1 MKARQ
6 KRLILLSVGV
16 VVVGLAAWLVFNAL
30 GNNMSYFFSP
40 TEVVKG
46 EAPKDHIF
54 RLGGLV
60 EVGTLERGQELTVR
74 FDVSDN
80 ANKVPVAYTGILPDL
95 FAEGQGVIAQ
105 GKMGPDGVFIAEEVL
120 AKHDE
125 TYMPPEVADALEKGA
140 PDAELQALM
149 QQLREALNK
158 YVEQLAKDAAK
169 NDRRVRDAMAAAP
182 ISWKERLRKS
192 SPTPAPLI
200 SPA

>member
-6 KRLILLSVGV
+6 KRFLLLSFGV

-60 EVGTLERGQELTVR
+60 EVGSLERGKELTVR
-74 FDVSDN
+74 FNVTDN
-80 ANKVPVAYTGILPDL
+80 ANKVAVAYTGILPDL
-95 FAEGQGVIAQ
+95 FAEGQGVITQ
-105 GKMGPDGVFIAEEVL
+105 GKMGADGVFIAEEVL

-125 TYMPPEVADALEKGA
+125 TYMPPEVADALEKGHQEGLA
-140 PDAELQALM
+140 NM
-149 QQLREALNK
+149 QTTIEEGEK
-158 YVEQLAKDAAK
+158 TEKGAAQ
-169 NDRRVRDAMAAAP
+169 
-182 ISWKERLRKS
+182 
-192 SPTPAPLI
+192 
-200 SPA
+200 